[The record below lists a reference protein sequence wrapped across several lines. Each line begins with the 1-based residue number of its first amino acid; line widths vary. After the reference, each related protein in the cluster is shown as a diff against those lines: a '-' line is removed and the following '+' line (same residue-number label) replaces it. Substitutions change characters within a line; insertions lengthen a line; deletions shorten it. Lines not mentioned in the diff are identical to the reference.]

1 MGCYALKGPEWAPR
15 QAIYTTQRLCKMR
28 GCMVLAFRRGGS
40 SVRYARNR
48 TESGDMSDI
57 KLFRL
62 VDGKATEL
70 QGRASDLE
78 KPLQSLIEANLLP
91 MLGIRFVATE
101 YATGRTH
108 GGRIDSL
115 GLDENNSPV
124 ILEYKRSVGE
134 NVINQGLY
142 YLDWLM
148 DHQAEF
154 KLQVMDALGIDAAA
168 QIDWSSPRVLC
179 IAADFTKFD
188 AHAVQQINQSVE
200 LIRYRRFSTDL
211 LLFEQVNAVSGR
223 PIKSRPRASEADT
236 QPVSTPRSTTGAGDR
251 TYAEWMTLLAPDMK
265 ELVSSLDDFIG
276 SLGDDVQRKELKL
289 YMAFKRLKNFAT
301 VVPQKSRLLLFLHVD
316 PDPLVPLA
324 PNMRDARTF
333 GHWGTGDLEISI
345 SNFGDLEQAKPL
357 IVQAYE
363 GRA

>member
-1 MGCYALKGPEWAPR
+1 
-15 QAIYTTQRLCKMR
+15 
-28 GCMVLAFRRGGS
+28 
-40 SVRYARNR
+40 
-48 TESGDMSDI
+48 MSDI

-62 VDGKATEL
+62 ADGKATEL

-78 KPLQSLIEANLLP
+78 KPLQALIEANLLP

-101 YATGRTH
+101 YATGKTH

-124 ILEYKRSVGE
+124 IIEYKRSIGE

-154 KLQVMDALGIDAAA
+154 KLQVMDALGTAAA
-168 QIDWSSPRVLC
+168 SQIDWSSPRVLC

-200 LIRYRRFSTDL
+200 LVRYRRFGDDL
-211 LLFEQVNAVSGR
+211 LLFEQVNTIGSGR
-223 PIKSRPRASEADT
+223 AKERAREIAADT
-236 QPVSTPRSTTGAGDR
+236 PLASVPSSSSSAGDR
-251 TYAEWMTLLAPDMK
+251 TYSEWMASYGHEMA
-265 ELVSSLDDFIG
+265 ELIGSLDDFIG

-301 VVPQKSRLLLFLHVD
+301 VVVQKNRLLLFLHID
-316 PDPLVPLA
+316 PDSIASLA
-324 PNMRDARTF
+324 PNMRDARMF
-333 GHWGTGDLEISI
+333 GHWGTGDLEIAI
-345 SNFGDLEQAKPL
+345 SSLDDLERAKPL
-357 IVQAYE
+357 IVEAYE
-363 GRA
+363 GTI

>member
-1 MGCYALKGPEWAPR
+1 
-15 QAIYTTQRLCKMR
+15 
-28 GCMVLAFRRGGS
+28 
-40 SVRYARNR
+40 
-48 TESGDMSDI
+48 
-57 KLFRL
+57 
-62 VDGKATEL
+62 
-70 QGRASDLE
+70 
-78 KPLQSLIEANLLP
+78 

-142 YLDWLM
+142 YLNWLM

-154 KLQVMDALGIDAAA
+154 KLQVMDTLGMDVAA

-179 IAADFTKFD
+179 IASDFTKFD
-188 AHAVQQINQSVE
+188 AHAVQQINQGVE
-200 LIRYRRFSTDL
+200 LIRYRRFGADL
-211 LLFEQVNAVSGR
+211 LLFEQVNTVGGPRSK
-223 PIKSRPRASEADT
+223 PRPRMQGVEAQPASPT
-236 QPVSTPRSTTGAGDR
+236 RPVGATGDR
-251 TYAEWMTLLAPDMK
+251 GYAEWMGLYGPEMK
-265 ELVSSLDDFIG
+265 ELASSLDDFIG

-316 PDPLVPLA
+316 PDSLMPLA

-333 GHWGTGDLEISI
+333 GHWGTGDLEVAIS
-345 SNFGDLEQAKPL
+345 SFEELEQAKPF
-357 IVQAYE
+357 IAQAYA
-363 GRA
+363 GRT